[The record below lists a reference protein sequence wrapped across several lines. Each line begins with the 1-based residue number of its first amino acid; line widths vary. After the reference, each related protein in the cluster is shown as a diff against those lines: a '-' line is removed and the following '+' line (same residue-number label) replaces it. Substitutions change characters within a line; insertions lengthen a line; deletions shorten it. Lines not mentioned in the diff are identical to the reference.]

1 MATGGELNM
10 GAYRRVKPTKEQAAI
25 AESNRR
31 FLEKRDAGLSEEE
44 RAAAADAEAARRN
57 NGRNPG
63 GRMSDDQWIDTKWDD
78 AMRQQRIDD
87 AVKRR
92 RDNAAY
98 RATLDK
104 AQANVESGI
113 SESRD
118 RQMRANLAG
127 FDKAFAGNGMV
138 PMSVIDTLA
147 GEMSETGVR
156 YAGGRF
162 FDGKN
167 GDRTFVS
174 VGLTKD
180 GQKVY
185 NRMSLIDALRED
197 TRLGGGNLSD
207 KTRDGI
213 VAALRK
219 RGMTDEQIERASGY
233 SQRVEDEIRA
243 RYAETVRPEGDGNP
257 DSITNRITG
266 GAGGREVGSTTDGKA
281 MSRIAG
287 RVPSRHSRISFFG
300 TGGAGTGWSR
310 GWYDGHTGEYYEEH
324 SPDRIAR
331 DKIAADP
338 NHIAH
343 FKISVSGPR
352 KVSDAYTDENGKRH
366 EAEYENGKLYRNEV
380 TGEEIWVPEGTSL
393 RQIMANAE
401 GAAKG
406 RYGRSG
412 RPAEDQIAIDAA
424 KHGNKMEELR
434 LQEDGKNTRSAAKRD
449 FDQKKL
455 DATIK
460 KWGDDLKVREKSA
473 KTAEDKAAL
482 EKSRAQY
489 NDFSKRI
496 GVLSNVVNTPGVP
509 KAVKDKARELLA
521 GALDDDGMPN
531 YAAIADEDN
540 QAPIK
545 PGDNTGDETQI
556 PEFDPNKKDYKAGD
570 HFVRNGIEYE
580 VGPDG
585 QPHKVSK

>member
-31 FLEKRDAGLSEEE
+31 FLERRDAGLSEEE

-300 TGGAGTGWSR
+300 TSGRPGDGWSER
-310 GWYDGHTGEYYEEH
+310 VYDGHTGEDTGFVNHGARAEEEA
-324 SPDRIAR
+324 DRAAER
-331 DKIAADP
+331 AAKIAA
-338 NHIAH
+338 
-343 FKISVSGPR
+343 
-352 KVSDAYTDENGKRH
+352 
-366 EAEYENGKLYRNEV
+366 
-380 TGEEIWVPEGTSL
+380 
-393 RQIMANAE
+393 
-401 GAAKG
+401 G
-406 RYGRSG
+406 RRSG
-412 RPAEDQIAIDAA
+412 RSAEDQIAIDAA

-434 LQEDGKNTRSAAKRD
+434 LQEEGRNTRSAAKRD

-460 KWGDDLKVREKSA
+460 KWGDDLKVRERSA

-489 NDFSKRI
+489 NDFSRRI
-496 GVLSNVVNTPGVP
+496 GVLSNLLNSPHMPEEVKKTIRQTIAMAVNDDGTPNYD
-509 KAVKDKARELLA
+509 ALA
-521 GALDDDGMPN
+521 DDDTQVE
-531 YAAIADEDN
+531 A
-540 QAPIK
+540 K
-545 PGDNTGDETQI
+545 PGDNAGGETQI